1 MAPSSNILNRPAFNS
16 RSAGSS
22 RLISLTEKLD
32 HILGLA
38 DTAANRINDW
48 IEANEPILLTSHLDA
63 DGLSAAGILG
73 SALHRR
79 EALFQL
85 RIIRQLD
92 RAYLSTLAAEG
103 PGHYIFSD
111 FGSGQLPHIKET
123 LADAQSVIID
133 HHPPTSNEVPGNIQ
147 QINPHLC
154 EFDGT
159 YEISGAG
166 VAYLV
171 ARHLGGSNE
180 DLAGLAVVGALGD
193 LQDCGDKHTLISLN
207 NDIIVE
213 DAKAADVLDVSI
225 DIRIFG
231 RETRPIQIALQY
243 TTSPF
248 IPGISNNPEGT
259 LAFLIDTEIELKDG
273 DKLRT
278 IASLSK
284 EEKRRLNSS
293 LITYMLK
300 QNIPAREAQSLIG
313 YVYTLKQERS
323 GSFSRDARMFA
334 TLLNACG
341 RSDQGGIG
349 VAICMGDRA
358 NLYQRA
364 ENILK
369 EHRRQIAEGLSWLS
383 GDPDAVQT
391 RRLLQA
397 FHAEDKISETL
408 VGSVAGLALNSQIL
422 DWSKPVFAF
431 SYTHDGRVKVSARTT
446 RRIVEAGAHLGKL
459 LQEAC
464 QEIGS
469 GSEGGGHN
477 IAAGATIPRGSE
489 RRLLDIVER
498 LLAKQLGKMKEAAD
512 AEEAQ
517 SEETIK

>member
-1 MAPSSNILNRPAFNS
+1 
-16 RSAGSS
+16 
-22 RLISLTEKLD
+22 LIEKLN
-32 HILGLA
+32 HILQLA
-38 DTAANRINDW
+38 DAAANRINDW
-48 IEANEPILLTSHLDA
+48 IEANESILLTSHLDA

-73 SALHRR
+73 SALYRR
-79 EALFQL
+79 KALFQL
-85 RIIRQLD
+85 RIVRQLD
-92 RAYLSTLAAEG
+92 LSYLSSLASEG
-103 PGHYIFSD
+103 PDHYIFSD

-123 LADAQSVIID
+123 LANAQSVIID
-133 HHPPTSNEVPGNIQ
+133 HHPPANGEVPGNIQ

-154 EFDGT
+154 GFDGT

-193 LQDCGDKHTLISLN
+193 LQDCGDKHTLIGLN

-231 RETRPIQIALQY
+231 RETRPLQIALQY

-248 IPGISNNPEGT
+248 IPGISNNPEGA
-259 LAFLIDTEIELKDG
+259 LAFLAETEIELKDG
-273 DKLRT
+273 DKWRS
-278 IASLSK
+278 IASLTK
-284 EEKRRLNSS
+284 DEKRRLSSS
-293 LITYMLK
+293 LITHMLK
-300 QNIPAREAQSLIG
+300 HNIPAREAQSLIG
-313 YVYTLKQERS
+313 YVYTLKQEDS
-323 GSFSRDARMFA
+323 GSYTRDARMFA

-341 RSDQGGIG
+341 RSDQGGVG

-358 NLYQRA
+358 GLYQRA

-383 GDPDAVQT
+383 GDPDAIQV

-397 FHAEDKISETL
+397 FHAEDRIQETL
-408 VGSVAGLALNSQIL
+408 IGSVAGLALNSQIL

-431 SYTHDGRVKVSARTT
+431 SYTRDGRVKVSARTT
-446 RRIVEAGAHLGKL
+446 HQMVDAGAHLGKL
-459 LQEAC
+459 LQKAC
-464 QEIGS
+464 EEIGS

-489 RRLLDIVER
+489 RRLLDIAER
-498 LLAKQLGKMKEAAD
+498 ILMKQLGRMKEAAA
-512 AEEAQ
+512 AEEAS